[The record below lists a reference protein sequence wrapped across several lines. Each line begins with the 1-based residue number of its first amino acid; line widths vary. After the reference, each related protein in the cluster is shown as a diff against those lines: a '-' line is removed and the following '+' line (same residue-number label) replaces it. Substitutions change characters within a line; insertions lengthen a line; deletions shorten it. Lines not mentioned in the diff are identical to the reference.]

1 MIAIWGWVKAQAVV
15 IGAGAIAVLYAILR
29 IRKSGRDSERAAN
42 LEATLKA
49 VQKKEGVKRE
59 IDRMPD
65 SAAADRLRDKWSRD

>member
-1 MIAIWGWVKAQAVV
+1 MIAIWTWVRAQAVL
-15 IGAGAIAVLYAILR
+15 IAAAAAGVMFAFLKIK
-29 IRKSGRDSERAAN
+29 KSGRDSERAAN

-49 VQKKEGVKRE
+49 IQKKDEVKRE